1 MGTWDV
7 GSQWCDRLSR
17 CVVTLVGEPV
27 LAKDRN
33 REATNL
39 EGTLRERSFSELAK
53 GLASSTVCCR
63 QGLWL
68 FDSVLLAKEGRYAY
82 NAGAVT
88 FLVVG

>member
-1 MGTWDV
+1 M
-7 GSQWCDRLSR
+7 
-17 CVVTLVGEPV
+17 

-33 REATNL
+33 RKATNL

-63 QGLWL
+63 QGLWI
-68 FDSVLLAKEGRYAY
+68 FNCALLAKKGRYAY

-88 FLVVG
+88 FVVG